1 MQSLSSIAFVSTSTV
16 PGVLCLGEAMVVLH
30 PHSDGDLAS
39 SSLLR
44 RSVGG
49 AEANVAGGLA
59 GLGVPATFVSRL
71 GADPFGDVVTDDL
84 VRRGVRVLA
93 ERDDLRPTGLYLKDR
108 TSSGSSRMH
117 YYRAGSAA
125 GAMDCELLDRPEVFA
140 ALAETGLVHTSGIT
154 AGILRTGSQ
163 LLRRLLELREQ
174 LGFTLSVDLNW
185 RPTLW
190 RGRDHTTLV
199 ELLRAADVVLAGA
212 DEASA
217 ALGAE
222 TPEQLRD
229 LLGPRPLLVLKS
241 DAHAASEHGPDGAV
255 TEVPALTVDVVEH
268 VGAGDG
274 FAAGYLAGLV
284 AGLDPVA
291 RLRQGHLMAAA
302 VLVVPGDHAPPPD
315 AETRAR
321 MLTCSRSEWAGLR

>member
-1 MQSLSSIAFVSTSTV
+1 M
-16 PGVLCLGEAMVVLH
+16 LCLGEAMVVLH
-30 PHSDGDLAS
+30 PDGDGDLAS
-39 SSLLR
+39 SRLLR

-71 GADPFGDVVTDDL
+71 GADPFGDVVADDL
-84 VRRGVRVLA
+84 TGRGVHVLA
-93 ERDDLRPTGLYLKDR
+93 ERDQERPTGLYLKDR
-108 TSSGSSRMH
+108 TSSGGSRMH
-117 YYRAGSAA
+117 YYRSGSAA
-125 GAMDCELLDRPEVFA
+125 AAMDADLLDGPAVAE
-140 ALAETGLVHTSGIT
+140 ALAGTGLVHTSGIT
-154 AGILRTGSQ
+154 AGILRPGAR
-163 LLRRLLELREQ
+163 LFARLLELRDR

-185 RPTLW
+185 RPSLW
-190 RGRDHTTLV
+190 HGRDHATLV
-199 ELLRAADVVLAGA
+199 ELLSAADVVLAGV
-212 DEASA
+212 DEATT
-217 ALGAE
+217 ALGAS
-222 TPEQLRD
+222 TAEQLRD

-241 DAHAASEHGPDGAV
+241 DAHAAAEHAPDGGV

-291 RLRQGHLMAAA
+291 RLRQGHLTAAA

-315 AETRAR
+315 AESRAR
-321 MLTCSRSEWAGLR
+321 LLTCSPDEWAGPR